1 MLEQQKALLCCT
13 KVVRESEF
21 MQEGS
26 SDWTKLCSD
35 SGTSSML
42 CLDWNFG
49 DASRFGETGL
59 DNLLTIF
66 LQSQFTVRAHNCAL
80 QTLFYLHTSV
90 HFPAAPPPPSTAAL
104 QSDCH
109 LSVCPNNNG
118 ELVAGLN
125 CALLPNQSCRSSC
138 SCWQSVGRYVTCGLK
153 GKMLM
158 WQVSK
163 IKKMPV
169 K

>member
-1 MLEQQKALLCCT
+1 MLEQQKALLCRT
-13 KVVRESEF
+13 KLVRESEF
-21 MQEGS
+21 MQEGGS
-26 SDWTKLCSD
+26 GWTKLCSD

-42 CLDWNFG
+42 YLDWNFG

-66 LQSQFTVRAHNCAL
+66 PQQSQFTIRARNCAL

-90 HFPAAPPPPSTAAL
+90 HFWAAPPSTAL

-109 LSVCPNNNG
+109 LTVCPNNNG

-163 IKKMPV
+163 I
-169 K
+169 

>member
-1 MLEQQKALLCCT
+1 MLAQQKALLCRT
-13 KVVRESEF
+13 KLVRESEF
-21 MQEGS
+21 MQEGGS
-26 SDWTKLCSD
+26 GWTKLCSD

-66 LQSQFTVRAHNCAL
+66 PQQSQFTVRAHNCAL

-90 HFPAAPPPPSTAAL
+90 HFPAAPPSTAAL

-109 LSVCPNNNG
+109 LTVCPNNNG

-125 CALLPNQSCRSSC
+125 CALLPNQFCRSSC
-138 SCWQSVGRYVTCGLK
+138 SCWQSG
-153 GKMLM
+153 
-158 WQVSK
+158 WQVCDLRFEGKNAHVTS
-163 IKKMPV
+163 IQNIKMPV

>member
-1 MLEQQKALLCCT
+1 MLERQKALLCCT
-13 KVVRESEF
+13 KLVWESEF

-49 DASRFGETGL
+49 DASHFGETGL
-59 DNLLTIF
+59 DNLLTNSLSLPYKLTTAHFRHYFIYTP
-66 LQSQFTVRAHNCAL
+66 LYISQL
-80 QTLFYLHTSV
+80 
-90 HFPAAPPPPSTAAL
+90 PPTTAAL
-104 QSDCH
+104 QFDCH
-109 LSVCPNNNG
+109 LTVCTNNNG

-125 CALLPNQSCRSSC
+125 CVLLPNQSCRSSC

-163 IKKMPV
+163 I
-169 K
+169 